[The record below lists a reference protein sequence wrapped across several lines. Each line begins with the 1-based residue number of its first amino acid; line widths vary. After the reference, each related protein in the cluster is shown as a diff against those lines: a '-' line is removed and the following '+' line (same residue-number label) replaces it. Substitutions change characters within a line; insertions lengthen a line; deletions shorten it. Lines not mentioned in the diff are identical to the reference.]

1 LDRHKAATHDA
12 WGGRFFVGA
21 IFTLPHRKEQS
32 MAAYSPEKLLQLW
45 KQEEVTA
52 DQAIG
57 QLLQLVIALY
67 QSLQQ
72 VEQRLRT
79 VEQARSS

>member
-1 LDRHKAATHDA
+1 
-12 WGGRFFVGA
+12 
-21 IFTLPHRKEQS
+21 

-52 DQAIG
+52 EQAIG
-57 QLLQLVIALY
+57 QLLQLVIALQ

-72 VEQRLRT
+72 VEQRLRA